1 VVADATGALAAAGFR
16 PRVRTGDGAAGW
28 PSAAPFDRILA
39 TCSVDRIPPGW
50 IEQLAPG
57 GRIVAP
63 LTFGGAL
70 AVLDKAAT
78 GEVSGRIDATAVY
91 FMPLRE
97 RLAQAKPDDIAPV
110 PPPEGGAPYRGVTE
124 LDPEELEPARAS
136 ASTLRE
142 VTQHGRR
149 LWDTVEAAWSAWQR
163 CGRPRRDRL
172 RLVARTDGTQHC
184 RLDDDPDRRYC
195 WPLPG
200 R

>member
-1 VVADATGALAAAGFR
+1 LDRATR
-16 PRVRTGDGAAGW
+16 
-28 PSAAPFDRILA
+28 
-39 TCSVDRIPPGW
+39 
-50 IEQLAPG
+50 PG

-142 VTQHGRR
+142 VTQHGRQ